1 MGESPFKSTVTS
13 QRIWLGK
20 WMDRLIVDGIT
31 GVADVDIIE
40 IDSNGTAD
48 GCAFNALLRVSQ
60 RYRN

>member
-1 MGESPFKSTVTS
+1 
-13 QRIWLGK
+13 
-20 WMDRLIVDGIT
+20 MDRLIVEGIT

-48 GCAFNALLRVSQ
+48 GCAFNALLRASQ